1 MLMNENGF
9 NSYQNNQLE
18 AKAASA
24 SPTELIVMLIDG
36 FNDNL
41 IKAKGHMANKRIY
54 EKGEA
59 INRCMNIVIGLDSAI
74 DLQNGGEAAQNLA
87 QLYTYIQSK
96 LLEASSQNSI
106 EILDEIELLM
116 NNLKEGWQGIS

>member
-54 EKGEA
+54 EKGES

>member
-41 IKAKGHMANKRIY
+41 IKAKGH
-54 EKGEA
+54 
-59 INRCMNIVIGLDSAI
+59 VV
-74 DLQNGGEAAQNLA
+74 
-87 QLYTYIQSK
+87 
-96 LLEASSQNSI
+96 
-106 EILDEIELLM
+106 
-116 NNLKEGWQGIS
+116 

>member
-54 EKGEA
+54 EKGMYLHDEG
-59 INRCMNIVIGLDSAI
+59 RGCYETPKPWLVI
-74 DLQNGGEAAQNLA
+74 
-87 QLYTYIQSK
+87 SK
-96 LLEASSQNSI
+96 AKVLRFLERQCFMTTRSFRH
-106 EILDEIELLM
+106 
-116 NNLKEGWQGIS
+116 